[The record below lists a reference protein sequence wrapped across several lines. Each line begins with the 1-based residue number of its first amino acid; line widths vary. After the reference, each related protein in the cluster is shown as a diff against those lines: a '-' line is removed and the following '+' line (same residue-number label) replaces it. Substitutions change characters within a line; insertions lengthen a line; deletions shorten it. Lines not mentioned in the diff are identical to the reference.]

1 MARDWETKVLILF
14 GCGSILS
21 FRCLSNDR
29 EDTRLA
35 GKGVPCL
42 GYFKVFKTID
52 DESEDFRTK
61 KIHSYESDLRCTR
74 NSRILSKASLKM
86 VSIFFGTIDKILPPY
101 PAR

>member
-1 MARDWETKVLILF
+1 MTRGFRWPVISGTSMARDWKTKVLILF
-14 GCGSILS
+14 GCRSILS

-52 DESEDFRTK
+52 DESDDFTTK
-61 KIHSYESDLRCTR
+61 KDPFLR
-74 NSRILSKASLKM
+74 K
-86 VSIFFGTIDKILPPY
+86 
-101 PAR
+101 